1 MINIIIIIFLLIIV
15 LLNIFLILCF
25 REYISKFQTN
35 NYLNNITNIE
45 HSINDINTK
54 LNNTLTSY
62 EKNLRDEVRIQVIS
76 IVDLI
81 TNLLNDTNVNL
92 NTSLNSLKKQ
102 SVLESKMNRDELSKS
117 FERISASLEKQ
128 LKNITDTQNKLILS
142 TEKKLDIM
150 RNTVDEKLQKTLEN
164 RLSKSFE
171 IVSNRLEVLY
181 KGIGEINTLF
191 VSINDLRKILSNVK
205 TRGIIGEYQLEN
217 LLSQTLNENQYIKNV
232 ITKNNSKD
240 RVEFALKIP
249 SKNSNKELLLPIDS
263 KFPLDNY
270 SKLVESYELSDK
282 DNIEKYSKLL
292 ETSIKKFSKDINEK
306 YIDLNNTTDFAILFL
321 PIESLYSEISKRVNL
336 IEFIQREYKII
347 ITGPTTLYALL
358 NSLNLAFKTIS
369 IEKHSSKV
377 WKVLGEVKKEF
388 ESFSTI
394 LEKAKNK
401 LEQVSNDLISLSDN
415 KTKKIQNKLKD
426 IESIPYTE

>member
-1 MINIIIIIFLLIIV
+1 MINTIIIIFLLIIV
-15 LLNIFLILCF
+15 LLIIFLILCL
-25 REYISKFQTN
+25 REYIGKFQTN
-35 NYLNNITNIE
+35 NYLNHIINTE
-45 HSINDINTK
+45 HSLNNINTK
-54 LNNTLTSY
+54 LNNALTSY
-62 EKNLRDEVRIQVIS
+62 EKNLRDEIRTQIIS
-76 IVDLI
+76 IIDLI
-81 TNLLNDTNVNL
+81 TNRLNDTNINL
-92 NTSLNSLKKQ
+92 NTSLDSLKKQ
-102 SVLESKMNRDELSKS
+102 TLLESKMNRDELSKS
-117 FERISASLEKQ
+117 FEKISISLEKQ
-128 LKNITDTQNKLILS
+128 LKNITNTQNNLISS
-142 TEKKLDIM
+142 TEKKLDII
-150 RNTVDEKLQKTLEN
+150 RNTVDEKLQQTFDN

-191 VSINDLRKILSNVK
+191 ISINDLRKILSNVK

-270 SKLVESYELSDK
+270 SKLVESYESSDK

-426 IESIPYTE
+426 IESISYTE

>member
-1 MINIIIIIFLLIIV
+1 MINTIIIIFLLIIV
-15 LLNIFLILCF
+15 LLNIFLILCL
-25 REYISKFQTN
+25 REYIGKFQTN
-35 NYLNNITNIE
+35 NYLNHIINTE
-45 HSINDINTK
+45 HSLNNINTK
-54 LNNTLTSY
+54 LNNALTSY
-62 EKNLRDEVRIQVIS
+62 EKNLRDEIRTQIIS
-76 IVDLI
+76 IIDLI
-81 TNLLNDTNVNL
+81 TNRLNDTNINL
-92 NTSLNSLKKQ
+92 NTSLDSLKKQ
-102 SVLESKMNRDELSKS
+102 TLLESKMNRDELSKS
-117 FERISASLEKQ
+117 FEKISISLEKQ
-128 LKNITDTQNKLILS
+128 LKNITNTQNNLISS
-142 TEKKLDIM
+142 TEKKLDII
-150 RNTVDEKLQKTLEN
+150 RNTVDEKLQQTFDN

-191 VSINDLRKILSNVK
+191 ISINDLRKILSNVK

-270 SKLVESYELSDK
+270 SKLVKSYESSDK

-426 IESIPYTE
+426 IESISYTE

>member
-1 MINIIIIIFLLIIV
+1 MINTIIIIFLLIIV
-15 LLNIFLILCF
+15 LLNIFLILCL
-25 REYISKFQTN
+25 REYIGKFQTN
-35 NYLNNITNIE
+35 NYLNHIINTE
-45 HSINDINTK
+45 HSLNNINTK
-54 LNNTLTSY
+54 LNNALTSY
-62 EKNLRDEVRIQVIS
+62 EKNLRDEIRTQIIS
-76 IVDLI
+76 IIDLI
-81 TNLLNDTNVNL
+81 TNRLNDTNINL
-92 NTSLNSLKKQ
+92 NTSLDSLKKQ
-102 SVLESKMNRDELSKS
+102 TLLESKMNRDELSKS
-117 FERISASLEKQ
+117 FEKISISLEKQ
-128 LKNITDTQNKLILS
+128 LKNITNTQNNLISS
-142 TEKKLDIM
+142 TEKKLDII
-150 RNTVDEKLQKTLEN
+150 RNTVDEKLQQTFDN

-191 VSINDLRKILSNVK
+191 ISINDLRKILSNVK

-270 SKLVESYELSDK
+270 SKLVESYESSDK

-426 IESIPYTE
+426 IESISYTE